1 MKQILQNLKSG
12 QTDVVN
18 LPVPHA
24 SNGQLLIQSHRTL
37 VSSGTERMLV
47 EFGKAGYFQKARQ
60 QPDKVRLVLDKIKT
74 DGIQPTLEAVFNKLD
89 QPMPLGYCNAGTVT
103 EIGANVHNFAVG
115 DRVVSNGKHAEFVNI
130 PINLAA
136 KIPVNV
142 SDDHAAFT
150 VAGAIALQGIRLAEP
165 TLGETVAVI
174 GLGLIGQL
182 TVQLLKAN
190 GCRVIGFDFDSDRLG
205 LAANAGAEVVDLSK
219 SQDPVAAANVFSKS
233 RGVDAALITASTKS
247 NDPVHQAAQMC
258 RKRGRIILVGV
269 AGLELSR
276 ADFFE
281 KELTFQVSCSYGPG
295 RYDPNYEVK
304 GNDYPIGFVRWTE
317 QRNFEAVLDMMSD
330 GRLNVAPLISHQF
343 DIDHAKDAYALIM
356 SNTPSLG
363 ILLNYPHE
371 NQVNQNQIFSY
382 QTQNQNQGVNTKDS
396 LVRVGFVGAGQY
408 AMSKL
413 MPAFKQADVSLSFVA
428 SNSGVNGLSAIK
440 KFGFEDSVTNGHDA
454 INNLDVNTIVVAT
467 RHNSHAEYVLS
478 GLQAS
483 KHVFVEKPLCLTML
497 DLAKIECAYKKSDTC
512 LKGECLPILMVGFNR
527 RFAPHIIK
535 IKSLL
540 SMISE
545 PKSFVMT
552 VNAGGIDAGHWT
564 QDAEIGGGRIIGEA
578 CHFIDLLRHLAESP
592 ITGWQRLT
600 LDSAT
605 NDTTSI
611 QLAFADGSI
620 GTIHYFANGSKS
632 LAKERLEIFAQG
644 GVLQLDNFRKLTAH
658 GWKGFDGM
666 RLWKQ
671 EKGQVA
677 CVRAFVNAVKYGL
690 PSPIP
695 FDELIEVSR
704 ISLELAR

>member
-12 QTDVVN
+12 QTGVVN
-18 LPVPHA
+18 LPVPNA
-24 SNGQLLIQSHRTL
+24 LAGQLLIQSHRTL
-37 VSSGTERMLV
+37 VSSGTERMLI
-47 EFGKAGYFQKARQ
+47 EFGKAGYIEKARQ
-60 QPDKVRLVLDKIKT
+60 QPDKVRLVLNKIKT
-74 DGIQPTLEAVFNKLD
+74 DGPQATIEAVLNKLD

-136 KIPVNV
+136 KIPTSV

-190 GCRVIGFDFDSDRLG
+190 GCRVIGFDFDSDRLSI
-205 LAANAGAEVVDLSK
+205 AANAGAEVVDLSR
-219 SQDPVAAANVFSKS
+219 SQDPVAAANVFSRL
-233 RGVDAALITASTKS
+233 RGVDAALITANAKS
-247 NDPVHQAAQMC
+247 SDPVHQAAQMC

-295 RYDPNYEVK
+295 RYDPDYEIK

-317 QRNFEAVLDMMSD
+317 QRNFEAVLDMMAD
-330 GRLNVAPLISHQF
+330 GRLNMAPLISHQF
-343 DIDHAKDAYALIM
+343 NIDHAEDAYALIM
-356 SNTPSLG
+356 GSTPSLG
-363 ILLNYPHE
+363 ILLRYPHE
-371 NQVNQNQIFSY
+371 NQVNQNQIFSK
-382 QTQNQNQGVNTKDS
+382 QAQNQNHGANIKDS
-396 LVRVGFVGAGQY
+396 PVRLGFVGAGEY

-428 SNSGVNGLSAIK
+428 SNSGVNGLSAVK
-440 KFGFEDSVTNGHDA
+440 KFGFECNVTNGHDA

-467 RHNSHAEYVLS
+467 HHNSHAEYILS
-478 GLQAS
+478 GLQAR
-483 KHVFVEKPLCLTML
+483 KNVFVEKPLCLTMQ
-497 DLAKIECAYKKSDTC
+497 DLAKIERAYRNSGAMVD
-512 LKGECLPILMVGFNR
+512 GEFSPILMVGFNR
-527 RFAPHIIK
+527 RFAPHTIK

-552 VNAGGIDAGHWT
+552 VNAGSIDARHWT
-564 QDAEIGGGRIIGEA
+564 QDTEIGGGRIIGEA
-578 CHFIDLLRHLAESP
+578 CHFIDLLRHLAASP
-592 ITGWQRLT
+592 IAGWQRLT

-611 QLAFADGSI
+611 QLAFLDGSI

-666 RLWKQ
+666 RMWKQ
-671 EKGQVA
+671 EKGHEA
-677 CVRAFVNAVKYGL
+677 CVRAFVNAVKNGL
-690 PSPIP
+690 SSPIP
-695 FDELIEVSR
+695 LDELLEVSR
-704 ISLELAR
+704 ISIEIAS